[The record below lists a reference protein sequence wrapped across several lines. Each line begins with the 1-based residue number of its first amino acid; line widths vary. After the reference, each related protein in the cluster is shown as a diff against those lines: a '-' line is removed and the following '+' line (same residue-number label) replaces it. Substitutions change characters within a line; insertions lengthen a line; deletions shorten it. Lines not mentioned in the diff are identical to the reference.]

1 MPKTYVLDTNV
12 LLADSEAIF
21 KFEDNNIE
29 IPICVLEE
37 MDRFKKEMTE
47 IGRNARQ
54 TARNLDAL
62 RELGDLSVGVK
73 LPSGGTIRVAVAL
86 SRVLCKLPL
95 GLDENIPDN
104 QILAVAVDCH
114 GILVSRD
121 VNLRIKA
128 SAVGVPAEDYKHTA
142 VKVDEFYTGTG
153 RGWVSGE
160 HLSKIYS
167 DKKLNL
173 EDVTL
178 VDMEVP
184 YPNQCITV
192 YSMDNEK
199 QAALTRYD
207 AVMKEFVL
215 LPADLKTLGLIPKNA
230 EQSYALDLLLDPN
243 VDLVTISGKAG
254 SGKTLLSI
262 AAALH
267 GVTETKQYKKIL
279 LFKPIVSMDN
289 SHELGFLPGDLKSK
303 LDPWMQS
310 FHDAFSYL
318 MGSPTYEEPPKVRKG
333 KKKEESWEDKSAAFV
348 SPADELIALGLLEQG
363 SLENVRGRSIPDV
376 FLIIDEVQNLSNHA
390 VKTIITRA
398 GEGSKVVLLADTA
411 QTDLPYLSEENN
423 GFVYTVEAF
432 KDSYLS
438 GHMTLQRSVRSKL
451 AEEAANR
458 L

>member
-12 LLADSEAIF
+12 LLADSEAF
-21 KFEDNNIE
+21 QKFEDNDLV
-29 IPICVLEE
+29 IPIPVLEE
-37 MDRFKKEMTE
+37 LDRFKKEMTE

-160 HLSKIYS
+160 TLSKIYS

-184 YPNQCITV
+184 YPNQCFTV

-215 LPADLKTLGLIPKNA
+215 LPADLKTLGLVPKNA
-230 EQSYALDLLLDPN
+230 EQSYALDLMLN
-243 VDLVTISGKAG
+243 ENINLVSVIGRAG
-254 SGKTLLSI
+254 SGKTLLAL

-267 GVTETKQYKKIL
+267 GVLETKRFTKLLIL
-279 LFKPIVSMDN
+279 KPIVSVGN
-289 SHELGFLPGDLKSK
+289 AHKLGYIPGSTEMK
-303 LDPWMQS
+303 LAPWMAS
-310 FHDAFSYL
+310 FFDNISFI
-318 MGSPTYEEPPKVRKG
+318 MGEPTFDEAPLKKS
-333 KKKEESWEDKSAAFV
+333 KKKESFEDKSAAKLT
-348 SPADELIALGLLEQG
+348 AAEELMALGLLECG
-363 SLENVRGRSIPDV
+363 SLETLRGRSLPNQAI
-376 FLIIDEVQNLSNHA
+376 IIDESQQLTNHEL
-390 VKTIITRA
+390 KTIITRA
-398 GEGSKVVLLADTA
+398 GEGSCIFMLGDISQV
-411 QTDLPYLSEENN
+411 DLPYLSEDNN
-423 GFVYTVEAF
+423 GLVYVADRMKHSEITA
-432 KDSYLS
+432 
-438 GHMTLQRSVRSKL
+438 HITLVKTVRSKL
-451 AEEAANR
+451 AELAAE
-458 L
+458 LL